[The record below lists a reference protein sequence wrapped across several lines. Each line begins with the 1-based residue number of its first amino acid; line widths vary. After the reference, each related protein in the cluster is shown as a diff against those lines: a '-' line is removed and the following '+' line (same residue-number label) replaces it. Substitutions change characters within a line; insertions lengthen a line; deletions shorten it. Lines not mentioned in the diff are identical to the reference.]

1 MSNKYFYCYSRR
13 LMFFLR
19 SMKFSYYTTG
29 VNSNTDV
36 KYWTFEKSARLDN
49 ALELWSQVKHSV

>member
-1 MSNKYFYCYSRR
+1 
-13 LMFFLR
+13 MFFLR

-49 ALELWSQVKHSV
+49 ALELWSQIKHSV